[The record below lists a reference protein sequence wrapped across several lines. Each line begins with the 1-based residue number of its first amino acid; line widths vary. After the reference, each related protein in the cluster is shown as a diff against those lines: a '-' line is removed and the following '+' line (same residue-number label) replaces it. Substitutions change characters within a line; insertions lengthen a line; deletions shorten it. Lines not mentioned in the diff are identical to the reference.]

1 MNCRKTPHNIPTS
14 TLTYILIRQDH
25 DNSEQSAFTYASNCV
40 QIKSYLYKELLKA
53 IRHTTFDSSCC
64 PLSRSRT
71 ALPKR
76 KSGNLKHVRA
86 PGPRVTEWI
95 KLFGRFL
102 TDQNTRIFSTFLHR
116 FLRGKNLCV
125 TTYTLIVFFLIP
137 NKFGEI
143 FSSLR
148 ALGSRFAKNINLWGQ
163 K

>member
-14 TLTYILIRQDH
+14 TLTYILIRQITTIP
-25 DNSEQSAFTYASNCV
+25 NNPPLRILPLCT
-40 QIKSYLYKELLKA
+40 IKSYLYKELPKA

-64 PLSRSRT
+64 RLSRSRT

-86 PGPRVTEWI
+86 PGPRVTEWRKTI
-95 KLFGRFL
+95 WQISYWPEYADFF
-102 TDQNTRIFSTFLHR
+102 NIFHR
-116 FLRGKNLCV
+116 FERSRNLCV
-125 TTYTLIVFFLIP
+125 TTYTLIVFFLKP

-148 ALGSRFAKNINLWGQ
+148 ALGSRFAKNINL
-163 K
+163 